1 MTSSAAKMA
10 ARVDQHR
17 RDVDVTVG
25 SMVWLPTTN
34 LWLPPPLSRKLA
46 MRWTGPFKVVES
58 INLVAFQLA
67 LPEQWR
73 IHDVFHTSC
82 LKVADASSAR

>member
-25 SMVWLPTTN
+25 SMVWLSTTN
-34 LWLPPPLSRKLA
+34 LRLPPTLSHKLA
-46 MRWTGPFKVVES
+46 MHWTGPFKVVE
-58 INLVAFQLA
+58 
-67 LPEQWR
+67 
-73 IHDVFHTSC
+73 
-82 LKVADASSAR
+82 